1 VILPG
6 DLLHVDFGITYLRLN
21 TDTQQHAYVLKPGE
35 SQAPAYL
42 KNAFAKGNRVQDIL
56 TGNFKRL
63 RTGNQILSRSLAQCK
78 GAKIKCSIYTH
89 PIGFHGHAA
98 GTTIGL
104 WDQQGGVPIRGDY
117 PLYENTAHSIELN
130 AAVFIKEWN
139 KEIRIMLE
147 EDAFF
152 DGTSVRYIDGRQ
164 KELMLIPRQLPPN
177 R

>member
-1 VILPG
+1 MISVSRR
-6 DLLHVDFGITYLRLN
+6 T
-21 TDTQQHAYVLKPGE
+21 LKC
-35 SQAPAYL
+35 A
-42 KNAFAKGNRVQDIL
+42 
-56 TGNFKRL
+56 
-63 RTGNQILSRSLAQCK
+63 
-78 GAKIKCSIYTH
+78 IYTH

-104 WDQQGGVPIRGDY
+104 WDQQGGVPLDGDY

-130 AAVFIKEWN
+130 AATFIKEWN

-152 DGTSVRYIDGRQ
+152 DGKKVWYIDGRQ
-164 KELMLIPRQLPPN
+164 TELMTIPRNLSPQSVA